1 MAITKMKILAVL
13 LVLSL
18 STLIILPKLFAQ
30 EIPRI
35 TKEEAKGML
44 DNPDVV
50 FLDVRAGSDWR
61 ASDMK
66 IEGAVHEETGNL
78 EEWIAKYDPEKT
90 YVLYCA

>member
-1 MAITKMKILAVL
+1 MTITKMKILAIL

-18 STLIILPKLFAQ
+18 ATLIVLPKLFAQ

-35 TKEEAKGML
+35 TKEEAKGKL

-66 IEGAVHEETGNL
+66 IKGAVHEEPGNL
-78 EEWIAKYDPEKT
+78 EEWVAKYDPEKT
-90 YVLYCA
+90 FVLYCA